1 MFYLLFSFHKSVHMT
16 ALNSL
21 LTVCKAIKVAVRTSD
36 PGHQVHFLLRGR
48 HHTALDAWVSQHDSS
63 SLFQEI
69 L

>member
-16 ALNSL
+16 ALSSL

-36 PGHQVHFLLRGR
+36 PGRQVHFLLRDR
-48 HHTALDAWVSQHDSS
+48 YHPALDAWVSQHDSS